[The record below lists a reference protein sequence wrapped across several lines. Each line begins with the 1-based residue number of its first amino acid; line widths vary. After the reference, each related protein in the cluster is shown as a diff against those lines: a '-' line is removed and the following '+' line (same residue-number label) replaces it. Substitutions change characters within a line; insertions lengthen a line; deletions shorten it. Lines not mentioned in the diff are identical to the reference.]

1 MVVRKNNAKRNE
13 PEPAPRTGA
22 DGATPA
28 VSLRPGDGEND
39 QGRVVIPLGR
49 DDHQGNRPN
58 RNVALEG
65 DKLQSFIG
73 GGPVQEHEYRDAP
86 DAPDADEGRDQR

>member
-1 MVVRKNNAKRNE
+1 MVTRNNKNVK
-13 PEPAPRTGA
+13 PEPAPRTGG
-22 DGATPA
+22 DGTTPA

-49 DDHQGNRPN
+49 DDHQGNRPE

-65 DKLQSFIG
+65 DKMQRRVG
-73 GGPVQEHEYRDAP
+73 GGEVREHEYADDSTPP
-86 DAPDADEGRDQR
+86 DAEENRDKR

>member
-1 MVVRKNNAKRNE
+1 MVTRNSNAKKNL

-49 DDHQGNRPN
+49 DDHHGNRPD
-58 RNVALEG
+58 RNVAFEG
-65 DKLQSFIG
+65 DKMQGFVG
-73 GGPVQEHEYRDAP
+73 GGPVETHQYRDDP
-86 DAPDADEGRDQR
+86 TQQGEPR